1 MTPFRIR
8 YTPVA
13 AESIRRLHPS
23 VKQVVRQEIRGLA
36 AGTARGHPLTFELTG
51 FRSLRVSRYR
61 VIYRVDEA
69 DRTLEIHL
77 VGSRKDIYEVFRE
90 FLEQAGQG

>member
-23 VKQVVRQEIRGLA
+23 VKQAVRQEIRSLA
-36 AGTARGHPLTFELTG
+36 ADTTRGHPLTFELTG

-61 VIYRVDEA
+61 VIYRVREA
-69 DRTLEIHL
+69 DRTVEIHL